1 MCVCVCVCL
10 NGVEDEST
18 TLPKRPLPLFF
29 FTPPSSPSS
38 LLLEAKAKK
47 EGKEVRL
54 RKKCI
59 SEGEMGYDYI
69 DPTDENQL
77 LKNTG
82 TFSHILVVPLPFP
95 FSLSLLMTHTALLLA
110 TLSSS
115 PFPSHSS
122 LLSLVGRYYDF
133 LPPSPSPLLLIIF
146 FSFFFSII
154 FGTPSSLFHLALFLS
169 AISHPFSFLYLLTY
183 ISSSSSSLPPSSVPP
198 FLPIPRSIARPLFLP
213 IRTDQT
219 LLPPSLPHS

>member
-1 MCVCVCVCL
+1 
-10 NGVEDEST
+10 
-18 TLPKRPLPLFF
+18 
-29 FTPPSSPSS
+29 
-38 LLLEAKAKK
+38 
-47 EGKEVRL
+47 VRL

-146 FSFFFSII
+146 FFFFFSFFFSII